1 MQTPLQ
7 DRVLALA
14 GIIQAVALVDQLAR
28 EGATPEDKLEHSL
41 ASLFVFNPVS
51 SEDVFGGAEY
61 RERLGIGLAKLGEL
75 LDRQRA
81 APLYGPLVL
90 YTMGLLHLENKLRQ
104 NKAMLDR
111 IGNRLEQIEPQTH
124 NTPLTDDFIISS
136 ISGIYQDT
144 LSTLKYR
151 IQVQGERRY
160 LQNPST
166 AHRVRALLL
175 AGIRAAAL
183 WRQVGGRRWQLL
195 FSRNQMQRALQQ
207 IM

>member
-1 MQTPLQ
+1 MQTPAQ

-28 EGATPEDKLEHSL
+28 EGAIPEDKFEHSL

-61 RERLGIGLAKLGEL
+61 RERLSVGLAKLGEL

-81 APLYGPLVL
+81 APLYGPMVL

-104 NKAMLDR
+104 NPTMLDR
-111 IGNRLEQIEPQTH
+111 VGKRLEQIEPQIRT
-124 NTPLTDDFIISS
+124 TPLSDDDFVSS
-136 ISGIYQDT
+136 ISNIYQDT
-144 LSTLKYR
+144 LSTFKFR

-166 AHRVRALLL
+166 ANRVRALLL
-175 AGIRAAAL
+175 AGVRAAAL
-183 WRQVGGRRWQLL
+183 WRQVGGRHWQLL
-195 FSRNQMQRALQQ
+195 FSRGQMLRALQQ
-207 IM
+207 II